1 MRSKR
6 KKRPRTEGKRG
17 IYVLPSLF
25 TSASLFGG
33 FYAIIASLK
42 GEYEIAAIAILI
54 SCLCDILDGKIARFT
69 HTESRFGAEYDSLS
83 DLVAFGV
90 APGVLAYQWALE
102 PFGRLGWLAS
112 FMYVICGALR
122 LARFNVQKDSLKIN
136 YFKGLPI
143 PAAASFIAALILFTT
158 AFGEDIEGARHILI
172 IIPIYILSFLMVS
185 SIKYPSFK
193 DFELKKQ
200 RPFNMLVG
208 IILILIVIAYR
219 PRIMLF
225 FMMILYILSGPALT
239 IYQVRKR
246 QVLTKDSLRDI
257 SPAEES
263 DSV

>member
-1 MRSKR
+1 
-6 KKRPRTEGKRG
+6 
-17 IYVLPSLF
+17 
-25 TSASLFGG
+25 
-33 FYAIIASLK
+33 
-42 GEYEIAAIAILI
+42 
-54 SCLCDILDGKIARFT
+54 
-69 HTESRFGAEYDSLS
+69 
-83 DLVAFGV
+83 
-90 APGVLAYQWALE
+90 
-102 PFGRLGWLAS
+102 
-112 FMYVICGALR
+112 MYVICGALR

-239 IYQVRKR
+239 IYQIRKR
-246 QVLTKDSLRDI
+246 QVLTKDGLQDI
-257 SPAEES
+257 SPAEEN
-263 DSV
+263 